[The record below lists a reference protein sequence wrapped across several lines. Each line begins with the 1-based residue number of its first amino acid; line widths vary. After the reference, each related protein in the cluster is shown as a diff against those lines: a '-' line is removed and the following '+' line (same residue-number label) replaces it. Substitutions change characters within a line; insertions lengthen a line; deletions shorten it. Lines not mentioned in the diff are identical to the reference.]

1 MRNSVNIHSVSN
13 SASTEA
19 CGLRERKRIAT
30 KVAIITAARTLTAA
44 RGVNGFTVEEL
55 CEKVGISRRTFFN
68 YFPAKEDAILGS
80 PADEIPADLAAEFV
94 AGGAVSAPGSL
105 SPSLL
110 ADFVDF
116 AVALMDRMAISR
128 AEMTALRSALSAEP
142 RLLQKVLHGSHEA
155 EEAMAALLAAR
166 EGIPADDPRIRAAL
180 ALFSCLTQRA
190 GPDFF
195 EPGNTRSYRSIL
207 TDSLTALQEL
217 FAEAEPVASD
227 CASTIPS
234 AQLPPTSSKD
244 NS

>member
-1 MRNSVNIHSVSN
+1 M
-13 SASTEA
+13 EA
-19 CGLRERKRIAT
+19 CGLRERKRTAT

-80 PADEIPADLAAEFV
+80 PADEIPADLAEAFI

-128 AEMTALRSALSAEP
+128 GEMTALKKAVAAEP
-142 RLLQKVLHGSHEA
+142 RLLQKVMHGSGEA
-155 EEAMAALLAAR
+155 EKAMAALLSAR
-166 EGIPADDPRIRAAL
+166 EGIPTDDPRIRAAL
-180 ALFSCLTQRA
+180 AVFACLSERA
-190 GPDFF
+190 GPAFF

-207 TDSLTALQEL
+207 SGSVTAMQEL
-217 FAEAEPVASD
+217 FAAADPLAGEP
-227 CASTIPS
+227 PS
-234 AQLPPTSSKD
+234 AVPSTQTPSTSPASPKD
-244 NS
+244 NP